1 METLSWRG
9 VLAQLFLNSIPCWH
23 NKELLHC
30 KGTTVCK
37 HLALMNNCQLKV
49 ESTLKNVD
57 RCLLTCFLMSYE
69 HSTKMILI
77 HFITFETILTITHKL
92 CESNHTP
99 HRMKIIIYY
108 FWSIN
113 FWITYCDMISN
124 WVFVSR
130 PSCRRW
136 PSHKRREVW
145 QNRPPAAGHCGHS
158 YRISRHYQHSL
169 LWVLPFDLP

>member
-37 HLALMNNCQLKV
+37 HLALMNNCRLKV

-99 HRMKIIIYY
+99 HRMKTIIWKNSY
-108 FWSIN
+108 
-113 FWITYCDMISN
+113 IT
-124 WVFVSR
+124 
-130 PSCRRW
+130 
-136 PSHKRREVW
+136 
-145 QNRPPAAGHCGHS
+145 
-158 YRISRHYQHSL
+158 
-169 LWVLPFDLP
+169 FDLSIFEFPTVTWFLTGYLFPDLLVEGGPVIKEERCGRIVHQLRDIVVIL